1 MVVAVPTNNKLAFSS
16 PALLGWSFVSLA
28 SGKDFGSSFPLGR
41 SRVGARDALGSTVR
55 SFMVIVGIG
64 IAKFVHL
71 CLAGS
76 VRVFGVG

>member
-1 MVVAVPTNNKLAFSS
+1 M
-16 PALLGWSFVSLA
+16 A

-64 IAKFVHL
+64 IANSVHL